1 MEIIGLLGA
10 FLLVVA
16 WLPPTLSTLINKKS
30 TMNMWFQILFFIG
43 AGLLVVYS
51 IQINNFVF
59 VILNA
64 VAAFFA
70 FINLQYIPN
79 KIEKIEHEI
88 DEILGR
94 KDKKYYHVKKK
105 VKK

>member
-1 MEIIGLLGA
+1 MELIGLLGA
-10 FLLVVA
+10 SFLVVA
-16 WLPPTLSTLINKKS
+16 WLPPTLATLMKKKS
-30 TMNMWFQILFFIG
+30 TMNMWFQILFFVG

-51 IQINNFVF
+51 IQINSVLFA
-59 VILNA
+59 ILNA
-64 VAAFFA
+64 VAALFA

-79 KIEKIEHEI
+79 KIGKIEHEI

-94 KDKKYYHVKKK
+94 NEKKYYHIKKK